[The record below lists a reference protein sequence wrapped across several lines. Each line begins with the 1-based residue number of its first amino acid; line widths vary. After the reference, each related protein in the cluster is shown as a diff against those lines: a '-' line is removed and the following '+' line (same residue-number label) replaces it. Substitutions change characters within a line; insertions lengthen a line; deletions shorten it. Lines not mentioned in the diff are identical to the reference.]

1 MFFNWAGDKNGNLRK
16 DKFLVFFLLS
26 GAFSNG
32 VFELNKILDLTAKNK
47 LAEKKQLVDGN
58 LGFDDLI
65 ANEGGKGRKF
75 IRERKIKEII
85 AEIIAPNEKNFD
97 LLKL

>member
-1 MFFNWAGDKNGNLRK
+1 M
-16 DKFLVFFLLS
+16 S

-32 VFELNKILDLTAKNK
+32 TIELNKILDLTTKNK

-58 LGFDDLI
+58 LGFDDLL
-65 ANEGGKGRKF
+65 ANDGGKGRKF
-75 IRERKIKEII
+75 IRERKIKELI
-85 AEIIAPNEKNFD
+85 AEIIAPTEKNFD